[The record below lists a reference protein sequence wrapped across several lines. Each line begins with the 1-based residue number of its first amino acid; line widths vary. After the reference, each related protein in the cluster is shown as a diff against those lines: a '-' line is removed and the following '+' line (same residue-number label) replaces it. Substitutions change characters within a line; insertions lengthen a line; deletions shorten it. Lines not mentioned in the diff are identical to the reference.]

1 MPGSLKGLIQS
12 LGQTGA
18 PGIVVGRVI
27 SESPVQVVLDDDE
40 QITMSAA
47 SLIIPSGKKRL
58 IEKGER
64 LYLLSFCN
72 DKLYYVLDR
81 V

>member
-1 MPGSLKGLIQS
+1 MSGSLKGLIQGLS
-12 LGQTGA
+12 QAGV
-18 PGIVVGRVI
+18 PSIVVGRVV
-27 SESPVQVVLDDDE
+27 SESPVRVVLADDE

-47 SLIIPSGKKRL
+47 SLVIPSGKKKL
-58 IEKGER
+58 IEKGEK

-72 DKLYYVLDR
+72 DKLYYVLDM

>member
-18 PGIVVGRVI
+18 PGIVIGKVT

>member
-1 MPGSLKGLIQS
+1 MSGSLKGLIQS
-12 LGQTGA
+12 LSQAGA
-18 PGIVVGRVI
+18 PSIVVGRVVN
-27 SESPVQVVLDDDE
+27 ESPVRVVLADDE

-47 SLIIPSGKKRL
+47 SLVIPSGKKKL
-58 IEKGER
+58 IEEGEKI
-64 LYLLSFCN
+64 YLLSFCN

>member
-1 MPGSLKGLIQS
+1 MSGSLKGLIQS

-18 PGIVVGRVI
+18 PGIVIGKVT

-72 DKLYYVLDR
+72 DKLYYVMDR

>member
-1 MPGSLKGLIQS
+1 MSVSLKGLIQS

-18 PGIVVGRVI
+18 PGIVIGKVT

-72 DKLYYVLDR
+72 DKLYYVMDR

>member
-1 MPGSLKGLIQS
+1 MSGSIKGLIQG

-18 PGIVVGRVI
+18 PGIVVGRVV
-27 SESPVQVVLDDDE
+27 SESPVQVVLEDDE
-40 QITMSAA
+40 QIVMSAS
-47 SLIIPSGKKRL
+47 SLVIPSGKRTL
-58 IEKGER
+58 VEKGER
-64 LYLLSFCN
+64 LYLLSYRN